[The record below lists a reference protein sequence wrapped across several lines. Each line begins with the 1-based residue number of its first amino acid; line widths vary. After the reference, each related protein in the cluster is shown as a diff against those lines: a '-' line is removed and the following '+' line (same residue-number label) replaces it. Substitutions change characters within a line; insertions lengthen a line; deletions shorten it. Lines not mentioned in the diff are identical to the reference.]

1 MNIIINIIIRIII
14 RIAELIYLVK
24 YIGYIQIQSIKKILT
39 YLSNNNKIIQYQK
52 SVHFN
57 NKNFLIN

>member
-24 YIGYIQIQSIKKILT
+24 YIEYIQIQSIKKILT